1 MTTISN
7 KVSTAKKKKEKRGR
21 RRREIEKQRRRT
33 LFFEIKTKNNFKV
46 IGIIMLSV

>member
-7 KVSTAKKKKEKRGR
+7 KVSTAKKKK
-21 RRREIEKQRRRT
+21 RERDRETERRRRT